1 MDLGKLVA
9 PAADEKSIDS
19 PTTRLV
25 ITTDR
30 RERIAVSSSG
40 AG

>member
-9 PAADEKSIDS
+9 PAADEKSS
-19 PTTRLV
+19 ERTTTRLV
-25 ITTDR
+25 MTTDR
-30 RERIAVSSSG
+30 RERIAISPLG